1 MLRVHGPRLRVIW
14 ICGAAGAGKSV
25 AAWALFEALATAGRR
40 VAYVDI
46 DQLGMLYPAADADLG
61 RHSLKAEALAALAPG
76 YVAAQAQVLVVSGVV
91 DVDTGPGT
99 ALAQD
104 VDLTLCLLSPDPA
117 ALRERILARGRDEAD
132 AEEAV
137 AEDAVLRDATFVDV
151 AIATS
156 GLSVTD
162 TVSRLREFCWVPDHD
177 PDVAVDAGGRWC
189 EVHGQVVCSPS
200 DMDVVVVTGPRAA
213 GSSTIGFGLN
223 MGRWRAG
230 RRTGFVDLQQ
240 LGFISGRGSRTAN
253 ETTLAIGQLAV
264 MHNLMSERG
273 AELLVVSGQLA
284 VSDRATL
291 RAALRAAQVTLVRLR
306 ADSKT
311 LREHVHS
318 RAEGNQ
324 TRLAGDD
331 LLDADQEHQDV
342 VVASA
347 LDEQHVLDASAA
359 DDAVL
364 EVSGRTATDVI
375 AEVDILNFG

>member
-1 MLRVHGPRLRVIW
+1 
-14 ICGAAGAGKSV
+14 
-25 AAWALFEALATAGRR
+25 
-40 VAYVDI
+40 
-46 DQLGMLYPAADADLG
+46 
-61 RHSLKAEALAALAPG
+61 
-76 YVAAQAQVLVVSGVV
+76 
-91 DVDTGPGT
+91 
-99 ALAQD
+99 
-104 VDLTLCLLSPDPA
+104 
-117 ALRERILARGRDEAD
+117 
-132 AEEAV
+132 
-137 AEDAVLRDATFVDV
+137 
-151 AIATS
+151 
-156 GLSVTD
+156 
-162 TVSRLREFCWVPDHD
+162 
-177 PDVAVDAGGRWC
+177 
-189 EVHGQVVCSPS
+189 
-200 DMDVVVVTGPRAA
+200 
-213 GSSTIGFGLN
+213 
-223 MGRWRAG
+223 
-230 RRTGFVDLQQ
+230 
-240 LGFISGRGSRTAN
+240 
-253 ETTLAIGQLAV
+253 

>member
-25 AAWALFEALATAGRR
+25 AAWALFEALAAAGRR

-46 DQLGMLYPAADADLG
+46 DQLGMLYPAAAADPE

-99 ALAQD
+99 ALARD
-104 VDLTLCLLSPDPA
+104 LDLTLCLLSPDPA
-117 ALRERILARGRDEAD
+117 ALRERILARGWDEAD

-137 AEDAVLRDATFVDV
+137 AEDAVLRGATFVDV

-177 PDVAVDAGGRWC
+177 PDGAVDSGGRSW
-189 EVHGQVVCSPS
+189 EAHGQGVCSPS
-200 DMDVVVVTGPRAA
+200 DMDVVMVTGPRAA
-213 GSSTIGFGLN
+213 GSSTIGFGLA

-253 ETTLAIGQLAV
+253 ETTLAIGQVAV

-273 AELLVVSGQLA
+273 AELLVMSGQLA

-311 LREHVHS
+311 LKEHVHT
-318 RAEGNQ
+318 RAEGSEA
-324 TRLAGDD
+324 RLAGDD

-342 VVASA
+342 VVATA

-364 EVSGRTATDVI
+364 EVTGRTAPDVI
-375 AEVDILNFG
+375 AEVET